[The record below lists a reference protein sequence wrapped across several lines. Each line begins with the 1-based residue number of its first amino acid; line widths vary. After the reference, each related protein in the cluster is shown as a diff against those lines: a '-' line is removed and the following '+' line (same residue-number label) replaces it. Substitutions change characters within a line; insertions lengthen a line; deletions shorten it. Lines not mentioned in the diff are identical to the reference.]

1 MSSTLGAMFFIGNG
15 FYIEHLI
22 AGQIGYQL
30 FPLGAVILY
39 ALTDRRS
46 KYIYNGAIIATVI
59 TLMIFQAGF
68 YLIVILILSLSITLP
83 VLYLYKAKVLNLRN
97 ITLTAISAA
106 VLCAAI
112 TASKIYAVAAFMSH
126 FPRQIF
132 DVYDIGLFQA
142 GIGLIVQILGTM
154 TLAPIF
160 IATQNDPALLTGT
173 FSSITGA
180 GYGLWETDIGLS
192 PVLIIFLFIGFAFTI
207 AHLRKSTRIN
217 LNRSLLVGLILLA
230 IPVWITIE
238 MTLARGIVY
247 TATKQFPILRS
258 LHVNVRF
265 AAAFLL
271 PLIIVGTLQLHRFFL
286 KNPKQS
292 YFAAFT
298 FLSIAALFSF
308 FSLSREVHIREFNVR
323 PSNIIHEKI
332 QSGSRFPVT
341 DIGDISPW
349 VGFSEQASSIKPY
362 EPIFGYKLEEFNH
375 QIRFGSVF
383 ETENGYFNMT
393 NPESFVFPEA
403 NDLDP
408 FERFKV
414 SERDKLETF
423 LERRQPEWNIPMA
436 QKILNKLSLI
446 ALIFTAGILITTKFA
461 ELMPA
466 VKRKNTI

>member
-1 MSSTLGAMFFIGNG
+1 
-15 FYIEHLI
+15 
-22 AGQIGYQL
+22 
-30 FPLGAVILY
+30 
-39 ALTDRRS
+39 
-46 KYIYNGAIIATVI
+46 
-59 TLMIFQAGF
+59 
-68 YLIVILILSLSITLP
+68 
-83 VLYLYKAKVLNLRN
+83 
-97 ITLTAISAA
+97 
-106 VLCAAI
+106 
-112 TASKIYAVAAFMSH
+112 
-126 FPRQIF
+126 
-132 DVYDIGLFQA
+132 
-142 GIGLIVQILGTM
+142 
-154 TLAPIF
+154 
-160 IATQNDPALLTGT
+160 
-173 FSSITGA
+173 
-180 GYGLWETDIGLS
+180 
-192 PVLIIFLFIGFAFTI
+192 
-207 AHLRKSTRIN
+207 
-217 LNRSLLVGLILLA
+217 
-230 IPVWITIE
+230 
-238 MTLARGIVY
+238 
-247 TATKQFPILRS
+247 
-258 LHVNVRF
+258 VNVRF

-308 FSLSREVHIREFNVR
+308 FSLSREVHIREFNVS

-332 QSGSRFPVT
+332 QGGSRFPVIY
-341 DIGDISPW
+341 IGDISPW
-349 VGFSEQASSIKPY
+349 VGFSEYASSIKPY

-403 NDLDP
+403 KDLDP

-446 ALIFTAGILITTKFA
+446 ALIFTAGILITTKLA